1 MAAFEP
7 PVSALLEG
15 YLLSLVFGRH
25 KKGHFRRIS
34 FEQLRD
40 MGLPALVHRRR
51 LILNGRI
58 ESPFFIWQSQ
68 KATRALMGTVARLLR
83 AQDANASFSP
93 LPQAAATKT
102 PVREGGCLSTGV
114 MENLAAKAEGRFD
127 DRPPECS
134 DRGR

>member
-15 YLLSLVFGRH
+15 YLLSLVFGGH
-25 KKGHFRRIS
+25 KKGH
-34 FEQLRD
+34 
-40 MGLPALVHRRR
+40 
-51 LILNGRI
+51 GRI